1 MIKKLL
7 FFDSQDGTKNYD
19 INATD
24 SNVKYF
30 HPYNLYF
37 RLSNPITN
45 INRIILKSVEMP
57 IALFN
62 IRNTGTMNLFTVTW
76 TIGGFSGNNGDW
88 RLTAGFYPTISN
100 LLGSGGV
107 GSAITNIV
115 SASGRPCSMSITSI
129 TGNNGFTLAQ
139 LTHNATSFTIND
151 SFFMN
156 NILGFSSGTYNSSPI
171 VGTTPINIFPDTHL
185 YMFISN
191 LQTNNNNSKPVTF
204 KIPLGSYSSPPS
216 YTHYEETN
224 EQQQITIS
232 TSSFILDKLNIIVYD
247 KFGYAITGY
256 LDWSFSMFIEYD
268 DNNTKQEYLQLEY

>member
-1 MIKKLL
+1 MNKKLL
-7 FFDSQDGTKNYD
+7 FFDSEDGTKNYD

-24 SNVKYF
+24 SNIKYY

-37 RLSNPITN
+37 RLSNPIIN

-57 IALFN
+57 IALYN
-62 IRNTGTMNLFTVTW
+62 IRNSGTMNLFSVNW
-76 TIGGFSGNNGDW
+76 SIGGYNSTGEW
-88 RLTAGFYPTISN
+88 RITAGFYPTISN
-100 LLGSGGV
+100 LLSSGGV

-115 SASGRPCSMSITSI
+115 SASGFPCSMSITSI
-129 TGNNGFTLAQ
+129 TANNGFTVVQ

-156 NILGFSSGTYNSSPI
+156 NILGFSSGTYTSSPV
-171 VGTTPINIFPDTHL
+171 VGTTPINIFTDTHL

-191 LQTNNNNSKPVTF
+191 IQSNNNNNKQVTF

-232 TSSFILDKLNIIVYD
+232 NDSFILDKLNIIIND

-256 LDWSFSMFIEYD
+256 LDWSFSIFIEYD
-268 DNNTKQEYLQLEY
+268 NNNTRQEFLNLEY

>member
-1 MIKKLL
+1 
-7 FFDSQDGTKNYD
+7 
-19 INATD
+19 
-24 SNVKYF
+24 
-30 HPYNLYF
+30 
-37 RLSNPITN
+37 
-45 INRIILKSVEMP
+45 MP

-115 SASGRPCSMSITSI
+115 SASGRPCSMTITSI
-129 TGNNGFTLAQ
+129 TGNNGFTLVQ

-156 NILGFSSGTYNSSPI
+156 TILGFSSGTYNSSPI

-224 EQQQITIS
+224 EQQQITI
-232 TSSFILDKLNIIVYD
+232 TSNSFILDKLNIIVYD

>member
-7 FFDSQDGTKNYD
+7 FFDSEDGIKNYD

-24 SNVKYF
+24 SNVKYY

-37 RLSNPITN
+37 PLVNPITN
-45 INRIILKSVEMP
+45 INRIYLKSVEMP

-62 IRNTGTMNLFTVTW
+62 IRNSGTMNLFTVDW
-76 TIGGFSGNNGDW
+76 IIGGFDKSGRFRIAPG
-88 RLTAGFYPTISN
+88 LYPSISN
-100 LLGSGGV
+100 LISAGV
-107 GSAITNIV
+107 NNAVVNIAITSSN
-115 SASGRPCSMSITSI
+115 PCAMSFTTTTTS
-129 TGNNGFTLAQ
+129 NGFTVCQ
-139 LTHNATSFTIND
+139 LTHNASSFTIND

-156 NILGFSSGTYNSSPI
+156 YILGFSSGTYTDSVI

-191 LQTNNNNSKPVTF
+191 LHSNNNNAKLASF

-216 YTHYEETN
+216 YTHYEENN
-224 EQQQITIS
+224 EQQLITVNNK
-232 TSSFILDKLNIIVYD
+232 SFLLDKLNIIIYD

-256 LDWSFSMFIEYD
+256 LDWSFSIFVEYEEQQQQFLNF
-268 DNNTKQEYLQLEY
+268 NN